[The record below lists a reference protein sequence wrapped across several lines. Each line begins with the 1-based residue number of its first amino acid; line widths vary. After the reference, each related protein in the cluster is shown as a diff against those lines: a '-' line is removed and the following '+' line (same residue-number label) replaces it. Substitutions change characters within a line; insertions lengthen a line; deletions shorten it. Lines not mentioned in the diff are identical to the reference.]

1 MMRERI
7 IRLHYD
13 DDALGFITDQQVQA
27 FQQVL
32 GRMLTYG
39 IRSKENDGLEFVE
52 LCLNAAGEIIGD
64 FYPASAWRIDG
75 EPAHRAPFYA
85 LSAAIDAFKTE
96 PPKTIGAAP
105 DQSGD
110 YVFH

>member
-13 DDALGFITDQQVQA
+13 DDALGFITDSHVHA

-32 GRMLTYG
+32 GRMLTFG

-52 LCLNAAGEIIGD
+52 LCLNAAGEIVGD
-64 FYPASAWRIDG
+64 FYPASPWRIDG
-75 EPAHRAPFYA
+75 ELADRAPFYA
-85 LSAAIDAFKTE
+85 LSTAIDAFKTE
-96 PPKTIGAAP
+96 QPKTIGAAP
-105 DQSGD
+105 DNTGE
-110 YVFH
+110 YIFH